1 MFESDIDP
9 FEAIPDDEVL
19 QEDIADLVID
29 SDEDEERLKNSL
41 NSMI

>member
-9 FEAIPDDEVL
+9 FEAIPDDDVL
-19 QEDIADLVID
+19 QQDIADFIID
-29 SDEDEERLKNSL
+29 SDEDEERLKTSL

>member
-9 FEAIPDDEVL
+9 FEAIPDNDVL
-19 QEDIADLVID
+19 QEDIADLIID
-29 SDEDEERLKNSL
+29 SDEDEERLKTSL

>member
-9 FEAIPDDEVL
+9 FEAIPDNEVL